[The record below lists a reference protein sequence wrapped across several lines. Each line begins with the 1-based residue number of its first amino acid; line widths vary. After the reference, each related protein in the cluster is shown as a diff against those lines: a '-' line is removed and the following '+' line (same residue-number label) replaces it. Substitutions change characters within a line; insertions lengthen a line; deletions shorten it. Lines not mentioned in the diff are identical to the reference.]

1 MSNTNRHAS
10 DTEVAPNRIAKEI
23 KVMCMS
29 IKEMNETMEEIK
41 SLKLYKEQIDEE
53 IKALER
59 KAIEFLEE
67 TEECQTTDK
76 KGNPVLKFIGS
87 SRKATYSWSSRE
99 TVDKEEVRK
108 LLNEEE
114 YQQVS
119 KVSTFPVLRIS

>member
-1 MSNTNRHAS
+1 
-10 DTEVAPNRIAKEI
+10 
-23 KVMCMS
+23 MCMT
-29 IKEMNETMEEIK
+29 IKEMNNAMEEIK
-41 SLKLYKEQIDEE
+41 SLKMLKEETEDA

-59 KAIEFLEE
+59 KVIEFLEE

-76 KGNPVLKFIGS
+76 KGNPILKFIGN

-99 TVDKEEVRK
+99 TVDKEEVKK

>member
-1 MSNTNRHAS
+1 
-10 DTEVAPNRIAKEI
+10 
-23 KVMCMS
+23 MCIS
-29 IKEMNETMEEIK
+29 AKEMNETMEEIK

-76 KGNPVLKFIGS
+76 KGNPILKFIGNNH
-87 SRKATYSWSSRE
+87 KATYSWSSRE
-99 TVDKEEVRK
+99 TVDKEEVKK
-108 LLNEEE
+108 LLNDEE

-119 KVSTFPVLRIS
+119 KISTFPVLRIS